1 MDTRIH
7 IRHLILKELI
17 GRLWFIPEFLNHLTE
32 LEHLTTE
39 ITNQTWWV
47 QCKSGETP
55 PVYCERLAFLSLAL
69 GANIARMH
77 LIKLLKVP
85 CLVRLEIYN
94 AEEGQCEI
102 ASTIDSLIGLVR
114 RSSSTLKMLVVRDV
128 FMARFHLALL
138 LELAPGIQSVVVHD
152 TEDTPFPVITGSVI
166 EVSVGKALEGCP
178 RALLNL
184 CLDKQL
190 TIRPRFSPY
199 AKQFGTSLA
208 KYHTAIYLLDLCD
221 VIYTFLIRL
230 SIIVAANKAIR
241 RVGRSGLE
249 EIFTQADNL
258 FYEAWNM
265 LRDQV
270 HARL

>member
-152 TEDTPFPVITGSVI
+152 TEDTPFPVITGRLLRRLTLMPDSPNLKPIPQQLITPTFRKRPWLGCKIIQLVLSRPNMATGISV
-166 EVSVGKALEGCP
+166 K
-178 RALLNL
+178 
-184 CLDKQL
+184 
-190 TIRPRFSPY
+190 FSGSTNP
-199 AKQFGTSLA
+199 F
-208 KYHTAIYLLDLCD
+208 
-221 VIYTFLIRL
+221 
-230 SIIVAANKAIR
+230 
-241 RVGRSGLE
+241 
-249 EIFTQADNL
+249 
-258 FYEAWNM
+258 
-265 LRDQV
+265 
-270 HARL
+270 